1 MKKVILIKEGEYSV
15 GEVRVYGGLSD
26 KEALKEAEYWFIR
39 RIEKEGWRA
48 DEGYIVEEN
57 DVLPLDDWED
67 KENKRIF
74 RAEEETKKEYE
85 KSEYQRLK
93 EKFEP
98 TPKRK
103 VKGKR

>member
-1 MKKVILIKEGEYSV
+1 MKKVFLIKEGKYSV
-15 GEVRVYGGLSD
+15 GEAYVYGGFTD
-26 KEALKEAEYWFIR
+26 KEALKAAEYWFLR

-57 DVLPLDDWED
+57 DVLPLDNWEE

-74 RAEEETKKEYE
+74 RAEKESKEKHE

-93 EKFEP
+93 EKY
-98 TPKRK
+98 
-103 VKGKR
+103 GKT

>member
-15 GEVRVYGGLSD
+15 GEVHVYGGLTD

-57 DVLPLDDWED
+57 DVLPLADWEE
-67 KENKRIF
+67 KEDKRIF
-74 RAEEETKKEYE
+74 KAEKESKEEHE

-93 EKFEP
+93 EKY
-98 TPKRK
+98 
-103 VKGKR
+103 GKT